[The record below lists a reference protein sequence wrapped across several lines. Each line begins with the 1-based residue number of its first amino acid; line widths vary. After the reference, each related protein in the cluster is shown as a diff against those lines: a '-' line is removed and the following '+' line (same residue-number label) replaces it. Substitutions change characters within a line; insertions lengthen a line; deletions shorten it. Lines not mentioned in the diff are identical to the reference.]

1 MSALPGSHLGRYQI
15 LERIGAGGM
24 GQVYRAHDTALDR
37 TVAIKVLSR
46 GTHKQFDIDL
56 LAREARASAVLSHPN
71 IVSVLAFEVDDHG
84 QPYLVREFVDG
95 ESLASVLRR
104 RPLSQADALAV
115 AASVCSALVAAH
127 ARGVI
132 HRDLKPS
139 NVLIPQGDQFGQAKL
154 SDFGLLGTL
163 GSHTGETRSGEIFGT
178 PYYMSPEQ
186 LYGKPQSAATD
197 LYGLGVLL
205 YEMLF
210 GFTPFRGDLSQ
221 LVVQVL
227 NQPVAFP
234 DVPPTPEPV
243 RRLLTALLAK
253 DPHERPR
260 SAQAALSWLQA
271 LRGRAEDE
279 LAAEAVPRDQ
289 KVTPTLV
296 VRSAPVSSA
305 PSPPGRSR
313 LSMPLV
319 LGAVIGV
326 SLGVVLTVLIIRG
339 AGVAAGVLGGVAIGA
354 GGVVLAGLL
363 SKWLNAQRPAI
374 ADEASRVLL
383 GAERRHLLTQSLA
396 IDVDKLILQCRRI
409 DQRVLGQ
416 TLALAV
422 DQLQHAASSAD
433 QLAILPTV
441 VSITTQ
447 LSERLTPWYVR
458 YEKLVAFFVALVG
471 LLTGIATAIKA
482 LP

>member
-1 MSALPGSHLGRYQI
+1 MSALPGAHLGRYQI

-56 LAREARASAVLSHPN
+56 LGREARASAVLSHPN
-71 IVSVLAFEVDDHG
+71 IVSVLAFEIDDHG

-95 ESLASVLRR
+95 ESLASILRR
-104 RPLSQADALAV
+104 GPLSETDALAV
-115 AASVCSALVAAH
+115 AESVCSALVAAH

-132 HRDLKPS
+132 HRDIKPS
-139 NVLIPQGDQFGQAKL
+139 NVLIPQGDQFSDAKL
-154 SDFGLLGTL
+154 ADFGLLGTL
-163 GSHTGETRSGEIFGT
+163 GDRTGETRSGEIFGT

-210 GFTPFRGDLSQ
+210 GVTPFRGDLSQ

-234 DVPPTPEPV
+234 DEPTREPV
-243 RRLLTALLAK
+243 RRLLTELLAK
-253 DPHERPR
+253 DPNERPS
-260 SAQAALSWLQA
+260 SAKTVLSRLQG
-271 LRGRAEDE
+271 LRGRPEPALE
-279 LAAEAVPRDQ
+279 LDTFPRYHQ
-289 KVTPTLV
+289 VSPPVV
-296 VRSAPVSSA
+296 VRSTPASSA

-313 LSMPLV
+313 LSLPLIFGV
-319 LGAVIGV
+319 VMVV
-326 SLGVVLTVLIIRG
+326 SLGAILILLIVRG
-339 AGVAAGVLGGVAIGA
+339 SGVAAGVLGGVAIGA

-363 SKWLNAQRPAI
+363 SKWLNARRPAI

-396 IDVDKLILQCRRI
+396 IDVNQLILQCRRV

-471 LLTGIATAIKA
+471 LVTGIATAIKA